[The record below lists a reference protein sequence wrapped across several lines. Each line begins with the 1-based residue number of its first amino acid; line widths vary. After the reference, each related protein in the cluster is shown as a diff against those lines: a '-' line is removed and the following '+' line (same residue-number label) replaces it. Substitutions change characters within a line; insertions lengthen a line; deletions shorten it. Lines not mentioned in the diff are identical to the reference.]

1 MVQGDHFG
9 SDSTEFKSQ
18 QSDYYQYSNYFII
31 GKYNIIYKVLFSEI
45 FIFTILTTTLIKI

>member
-18 QSDYYQYSNYFII
+18 QSDYYQYSNYLII
-31 GKYNIIYKVLFSEI
+31 GKYNIQNI
-45 FIFTILTTTLIKI
+45 ILYY